1 MSCGIALHKFNY
13 RLHKSI
19 AQQKSF
25 PGGTSKELLNC
36 VETTLENLNF
46 DVILLNVGAND
57 LLNYECQDSVEVLLD
72 NLKQIECK
80 CKSAKVTRILISG
93 IAVNNKLTSAYI
105 SNIRQHINNMFQD
118 NSFVLINNKNI
129 PTSSVFC
136 NGIHLLDAPTSTL
149 ISQKPSE
156 ITNSCIANIESE
168 AKCCSESFKKLKQ
181 KKITAQLYINSIRAK
196 FL

>member
-1 MSCGIALHKFNY
+1 M
-13 RLHKSI
+13 
-19 AQQKSF
+19 
-25 PGGTSKELLNC
+25 
-36 VETTLENLNF
+36 
-46 DVILLNVGAND
+46 
-57 LLNYECQDSVEVLLD
+57 
-72 NLKQIECK
+72 CK
-80 CKSAKVTRILISG
+80 CKSARVTRILIFG
-93 IAVNNKLTSAYI
+93 ITVNNKLTSAYI

-181 KKITAQLYINSIRAK
+181 KNHGSVIHKFDKGKVSIKALIILLALIY
-196 FL
+196 F